1 MKRGEIRRAIMVVTD
16 NLTPFA
22 KSCLGEIASKGYL
35 IEVFQVS
42 RHSASKSLP
51 PSLRFLCAVFFL
63 IFPYQILLKLVR
75 EEVRFAEPDFKPVLS
90 EGQGLLKKVT
100 ESGVPALFHVAHMAF

>member
-42 RHSASKSLP
+42 LHSASGFFGFFSAPLSCCTLLDLSGPDSLETGP
-51 PSLRFLCAVFFL
+51 RRGVLRRA
-63 IFPYQILLKLVR
+63 
-75 EEVRFAEPDFKPVLS
+75 
-90 EGQGLLKKVT
+90 GLQASFV
-100 ESGVPALFHVAHMAF
+100 